1 MISFEAVVFDVD
13 GTLYD
18 NWRMYLR
25 SLPFA
30 LSHVRLIVAFNRVRK
45 RIRTI
50 RPIDDFYTL
59 QAELLAEEFG
69 MGTEEARE
77 LINVSIYQKWESKL
91 QGMPVNSGVPELL
104 AYLREE
110 SQLKIGV
117 LSDFPIEQKLRLLG
131 LQDGWDVALSSEDVG
146 YLKPNPEPFEE
157 VASRLQVRPEAV
169 LYVGNSY
176 RYDVIGSKAVGM
188 LSAHYTRTRVAET
201 RADVSFYHFEQLH
214 RWIVQQQE
222 YT

>member
-1 MISFEAVVFDVD
+1 MRHFEAIVFDVD

-30 LSHVRLIVAFNRVRK
+30 LGHLRLLRAFSRVRRK
-45 RIRTI
+45 IRTI
-50 RPIDDFYTL
+50 RPIEDFCSL
-59 QAELLAEEFG
+59 QAEMLAEELG

-77 LINVSIYQKWESKL
+77 LINRRIYREWEEKL

-104 AYLREE
+104 SYLKQE
-110 SQLKIGV
+110 SSLKCGV
-117 LSDFPIEQKLRLLG
+117 LSDFPIERKLRFLG
-131 LQDGWDVALSSEDVG
+131 IEGGWDVALSSEDVG
-146 YLKPNPEPFEE
+146 YLKPNPEPFE
-157 VASRLQVRPEAV
+157 AAAQRMGVRPEEV

-176 RYDVIGSKAVGM
+176 RYDVLGSKAVGM
-188 LSAHYTRTRVAET
+188 LSAHYTRGKVAES
-201 RADVSFYHFEQLH
+201 RSDLSFSDFGQLH
-214 RWIVQQQE
+214 RWILGQQE

>member
-1 MISFEAVVFDVD
+1 MIQFEAVVFDVD

-30 LSHVRLIVAFNRVRK
+30 VSHIRLIVAFNRVRK
-45 RIRTI
+45 RIRGI
-50 RPIDDFYTL
+50 RPINDFYTL
-59 QAELLAEEFG
+59 QAEMLAEELG
-69 MGTEEARE
+69 MGTEDARA
-77 LINVSIYQKWESKL
+77 LINRSVYEKWESKL
-91 QGMPVNSGVPELL
+91 EGMPVNPGVPELL
-104 AYLREE
+104 TYLREE
-110 SQLKIGV
+110 SGLKSGV
-117 LSDFPIEQKLRLLG
+117 LSDFPIERKLRLLG
-131 LQDGWDVALSSEDVG
+131 LEEGWDLAISSEEIG

-157 VASRLQVRPEAV
+157 VARRLEVRPEAV

-176 RYDVIGSKAVGM
+176 RYDVLGSKAVGM
-188 LSAHYTRTRVAET
+188 LCAHYTRGKVAES
-201 RADVSFYHFEQLH
+201 RADVSFSHFGQLH

>member
-1 MISFEAVVFDVD
+1 MRHFDAVVFDVD

-30 LSHVRLIVAFNRVRK
+30 LRHPRLVAAFSKVRK
-45 RIRTI
+45 RIRTV
-50 RPIDDFYTL
+50 RPIEDFCSL
-59 QAELLAEEFG
+59 QAEMLAEELR

-77 LINVSIYQKWESKL
+77 LINRAIYREWEDKL
-91 QGMPVNSGVPELL
+91 EGMRLNPGVPELL
-104 AYLREE
+104 SYLQNE
-110 SQLKIGV
+110 SSLSCGV
-117 LSDFPIEQKLRLLG
+117 LSDFPIDRKLQLLG
-131 LQDGWDVALSSEDVG
+131 IEHGWDVALSSEDVG

-157 VASRLQVRPEAV
+157 VARRMNVRPEAV

-176 RYDVIGSKAVGM
+176 RYDVLGSKAAGM
-188 LSAHYTRTRVAET
+188 LAAHYVRGTVAES
-201 RADVSFYHFEQLH
+201 RADLSFSNFGQLH
-214 RWIVQQQE
+214 RWIIQQRE

>member
-1 MISFEAVVFDVD
+1 MRKFEAVVFDVD

-30 LSHVRLIVAFNRVRK
+30 LTHIRLIAAFNKVRK
-45 RIRTI
+45 RIRTV

-59 QAELLAEEFG
+59 QATMLGEELG

-77 LINVSIYQKWESKL
+77 LINVSIYEKWEAKL
-91 QGMPVNSGVPELL
+91 EGMPVNPGVLELL
-104 AYLREE
+104 AYLREGTE
-110 SQLKIGV
+110 LKSGV
-117 LSDFPIEQKLRLLG
+117 LSDFPIERKLRLLG
-131 LQDGWDVALSSEDVG
+131 LDGEWDLAISSEEVG

-157 VASRLQVRPEAV
+157 VARRLHVRPEEV

-176 RYDVIGSKAVGM
+176 RYDVLGSKALGM
-188 LSAHYTRTRVAET
+188 LCAHYTRGKVAES
-201 RADVSFYHFEQLH
+201 RADVSFSHFGQLH
-214 RWIVQQQE
+214 RWIVRQQE

>member
-1 MISFEAVVFDVD
+1 MIQFEAVVFDVD

-30 LSHVRLIVAFNRVRK
+30 VSHIRLIVAFNRVRK
-45 RIRTI
+45 RIRGI
-50 RPIDDFYTL
+50 RPINDFYTL
-59 QAELLAEEFG
+59 QAEMLAEELG
-69 MGTEEARE
+69 MGTEDARE
-77 LINVSIYQKWESKL
+77 LISRSVYEKWESKL
-91 QGMPVNSGVPELL
+91 EGMPVNPGVPELL
-104 AYLREE
+104 TYLREE
-110 SQLKIGV
+110 SGLKSGV
-117 LSDFPIEQKLRLLG
+117 LSDFPIERKLRLLG
-131 LQDGWDVALSSEDVG
+131 LEEGWDLAISSEEIG

-157 VASRLQVRPEAV
+157 VARRLEVRPEAV

-176 RYDVIGSKAVGM
+176 RYDVLGSKAVGM
-188 LSAHYTRTRVAET
+188 LCAHYTRGKVAES
-201 RADVSFYHFEQLH
+201 RADVSFSHFGQLH